1 MSEGATRRIVG
12 ALAAGRPASLVELRL
27 ADNRLRVGAR
37 LALLDALRRV
47 GVSLKVLDLS
57 SNELCGGTVAE
68 DNTFGAVRASAARL
82 SEHGSVCR
90 LDSDGL
96 CSVGPLMARNSG
108 TYRVDLEIV
117 QASDGDGA
125 YIGLIRP
132 DANRS
137 SYPGFDDKGIGWR
150 AKGGVRHLHNT
161 ADVGGTIASWG
172 QGDRVGL
179 VLDTATAEVAF
190 VKNGKTFEQKYNV
203 SLGSGMYF
211 AVGRYYGSFVVRCL
225 YVQQQGGS
233 EEMDYRALE
242 RLCAWVKQPS
252 NGLRELALG
261 NNQLTGVSKFHSGRR
276 NGRGLE
282 LLLDAFSHAA
292 ARITHLDIR
301 ANGLSTADA
310 AAVLAVALRPDAA
323 CTHLRVHQWGVRVQQ
338 LANDVALDLRGQ
350 QMEDDDATLLARLLE
365 SRTQLT
371 RLDLSDNSLD
381 APGVSAI
388 AAVISQSALPLLELR
403 IARNGLGAAAA
414 AALLGA
420 LAEIPTQT
428 LTSLDL
434 SHNPITDGAGGTFDG
449 AALQCLRVLLAREDG
464 TLRTLRLAATQ
475 LCGGDAEAA
484 YTKEGRRC
492 SRAPSAAA
500 PPPSAAFTSKAI
512 GCATPRHSSSPTP
525 SANAPPPPTPS
536 PPTAPPPTAPTA
548 RRRAAP
554 AASASTCRRTRCR
567 PTRSRGC
574 GRCAA
579 SPPPS
584 RSRCASAHSSAS
596 TSACTAPPPT
606 RARSTSPTAA
616 GRW

>member
-1 MSEGATRRIVG
+1 M
-12 ALAAGRPASLVELRL
+12 
-27 ADNRLRVGAR
+27 
-37 LALLDALRRV
+37 
-47 GVSLKVLDLS
+47 
-57 SNELCGGTVAE
+57 
-68 DNTFGAVRASAARL
+68 
-82 SEHGSVCR
+82 
-90 LDSDGL
+90 
-96 CSVGPLMARNSG
+96 
-108 TYRVDLEIV
+108 
-117 QASDGDGA
+117 
-125 YIGLIRP
+125 
-132 DANRS
+132 
-137 SYPGFDDKGIGWR
+137 
-150 AKGGVRHLHNT
+150 
-161 ADVGGTIASWG
+161 
-172 QGDRVGL
+172 
-179 VLDTATAEVAF
+179 LDTATAEVAF

-225 YVQQQGGS
+225 YVQQQGLG
-233 EEMDYRALE
+233 EMDYRALE

-323 CTHLRVHQWGVRVQQ
+323 CHLRVHQWGVRVQQ

-350 QMEDDDATLLARLLE
+350 RWRTTRRYSRASSEPHTAHATRPLRQFAR
-365 SRTQLT
+365 RP
-371 RLDLSDNSLD
+371 RRR
-381 APGVSAI
+381 AI

-403 IARNGLGAAAA
+403 IARNRLAPPPLRAARRADPDA
-414 AALLGA
+414 DAHVARPEPQPDHRRRGRY
-420 LAEIPTQT
+420 LA
-428 LTSLDL
+428 
-434 SHNPITDGAGGTFDG
+434 G
-449 AALQCLRVLLAREDG
+449 AALRCLRVLLAREDG

-484 YTKEGRRC
+484 YTKKEYRC
-492 SRAPSAAA
+492 SRAP
-500 PPPSAAFTSKAI
+500 
-512 GCATPRHSSSPTP
+512 PRLRRPLRRLHLEGNRMRDAEPLLSL
-525 SANAPPPPTPS
+525 TPS
-536 PPTAPPPTAPTA
+536 PPTAPPPPPTAPTA
-548 RRRAAP
+548 PSRRAAP

-584 RSRCASAHSSAS
+584 RSLCASAHSSAS